1 MLRKIKKN
9 DIFMKEVKIMKDSR
23 IEKLASNLLNHSI
36 NLQKG
41 EKILIEIIGMDAIP
55 LGKELIKQ
63 SESIEALPFF
73 NIIDY
78 EIMREMLKN
87 TTEEQIQ
94 VYAKHD
100 LQRMKDM
107 DAYIGVRASTNTA
120 ELNGILKRK
129 MELYNKYYTLPV
141 HFEERVKH
149 TKWCILRY
157 PNASMAQM
165 SNMNTEEFEDFY
177 FNVCTLDYEK
187 MSKAMDD
194 LVNLM
199 NKTKKVHIVGE
210 GTDLTFSIEGIPA
223 EKYMGTFNIPDG
235 EVATAPVKNSINGY
249 ITYNTETRYNGILF
263 NNIRFEF
270 ENGKI
275 VNATSNKTKELNEIL
290 NTDEG
295 SRYIGEFALGLNPYI
310 EKPIGDTLFDEKI
323 KGSFHFTPGDSLE
336 ESDNG
341 NRSSI
346 HWDIV
351 NIQTPEYGG
360 GEIWFDDV
368 LVRKD
373 GLFILEELKQLN
385 PENLKIGTNWNII
398 KFLFI

>member
-1 MLRKIKKN
+1 
-9 DIFMKEVKIMKDSR
+9 MKDIR
-23 IEKLASNLLNHSI
+23 IEKLASNLLSHSI

-63 SESIEALPFF
+63 AENIGAIPFF

-78 EIMREMLKN
+78 EIMREMLLN
-87 TTEEQIQ
+87 CTEEQMQI
-94 VYAKHD
+94 YAKHD

-120 ELNGILKRK
+120 ELNGIPVEK
-129 MELYNKYYTLPV
+129 MEKYNKYYTLPV

-177 FNVCTLDYEK
+177 FNVCTLDYDK
-187 MSKAMDD
+187 MSKAMDP
-194 LVNLM
+194 LVDLM
-199 NKTKKVHIVGE
+199 NRTKNVHIIGE

-223 EKYMGTFNIPDG
+223 EKYMGTYNIPDG
-235 EVATAPVKNSINGY
+235 EVATAPIKDSVNGY
-249 ITYNTETRYNGILF
+249 ITYNTETRYNGVLF

-270 ENGKI
+270 KDGKI
-275 VNATSNKTKELNEIL
+275 VKATSNKTKELNEIL
-290 NTDEG
+290 DTDEG

-310 EKPIGDTLFDEKI
+310 ERPIGDTLFDEKI

-373 GLFILEELKQLN
+373 GVFVLEELKELKALN
-385 PENLKIGTNWNII
+385 PENLI
-398 KFLFI
+398 

>member
-1 MLRKIKKN
+1 
-9 DIFMKEVKIMKDSR
+9 MKDTR
-23 IEKLASNLLNHSI
+23 IEKLANNLLHHSVE
-36 NLQKG
+36 LKHG
-41 EKILIEIIGMDAIP
+41 EKILIEIIGTDAVP

-63 SESIEALPFF
+63 AENMGALPFF

-78 EIMREMLKN
+78 EVMREMLLNASEK
-87 TTEEQIQ
+87 QIKL
-94 VYAKHD
+94 YAKHD
-100 LQRMKDM
+100 LQRMQDM
-107 DAYIGVRASTNTA
+107 DCYIGIRASTNTA
-120 ELNGILKRK
+120 ELNGIPKEK
-129 MELYNKYYTLPV
+129 MEIYNKYYTLPV
-141 HFEERVKH
+141 HLEERVKN

-157 PNASMAQM
+157 PNSSMAQM

-177 FNVCTLDYEK
+177 FNVCTLDYDK
-187 MSKAMDD
+187 MSKAMDN
-194 LVNLM
+194 LVELM
-199 NKTKKVHIVGE
+199 NKTKNVHILGN
-210 GTDLTFSIEGIPA
+210 GTDLRFSIEGIPA

-235 EVATAPVKNSINGY
+235 EVATAPVKTSVNGY

-275 VNATSNKTKELNEIL
+275 IKATSNKTKELNEIL
-290 NTDEG
+290 DTDEG

-310 EKPIGDTLFDEKI
+310 ERPIGDTLFDEKI

-360 GEIWFDDV
+360 GEIYFDDV

-373 GLFILEELKQLN
+373 GKFVLEELKPLN
-385 PENLKIGTNWNII
+385 PEN
-398 KFLFI
+398 

>member
-1 MLRKIKKN
+1 MRDIRIK
-9 DIFMKEVKIMKDSR
+9 
-23 IEKLASNLLNHSI
+23 KLASNLLNHSV

-55 LGKELIKQ
+55 LGKELIRQ
-63 SESIEALPFF
+63 AENIGALPFF

-78 EIMREMLKN
+78 EIIREMLMN
-87 TTEEQIQ
+87 GTEEQMQI
-94 VYAKHD
+94 YAKHD
-100 LQRMKDM
+100 LQTMKDM

-120 ELNGILKRK
+120 ELNGVPTEQ
-129 MELYNKYYTLPV
+129 MEMYNKYYTLPV

-165 SNMNTEEFEDFY
+165 SNMNTESFEDFY
-177 FNVCTLDYEK
+177 FNVCTLDYDK
-187 MSKAMDD
+187 MSKAMDS
-194 LVNLM
+194 LVELM
-199 NKTKKVHIVGE
+199 NKTKIVQ
-210 GTDLTFSIEGIPA
+210 
-223 EKYMGTFNIPDG
+223 
-235 EVATAPVKNSINGY
+235 
-249 ITYNTETRYNGILF
+249 TYNTETRYNGILF

-270 ENGKI
+270 KDGKI
-275 VNATSNKTKELNEIL
+275 VKAISNKTKELNEIL
-290 NTDEG
+290 DTDEG

-373 GLFILEELKQLN
+373 GIFVLDELKLLN
-385 PENLKIGTNWNII
+385 PENLI
-398 KFLFI
+398 